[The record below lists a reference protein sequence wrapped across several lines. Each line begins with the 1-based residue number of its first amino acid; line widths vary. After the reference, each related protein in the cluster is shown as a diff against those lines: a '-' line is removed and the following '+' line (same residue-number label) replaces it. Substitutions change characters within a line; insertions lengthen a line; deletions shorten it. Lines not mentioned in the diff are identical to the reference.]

1 MADSTFS
8 SIPIVDL
15 RRLQDPL
22 TKAEALEQLRQAIFQ
37 VGFLYLINHGLESL
51 VKRTHAKLPELF
63 ALPTEVK
70 ERCNM
75 INSPAFVG
83 YTRLGAETTASKTD
97 LREQFD
103 FGTPG
108 MKQWTENDPFW
119 QRLEG
124 DSQVCSAAFLLH
136 IKHSNDAVSGPSRG
150 PRTRRRYIA
159 ESAKLSQEFMRYV
172 SECLSLPPTTFES
185 FKGKMDRLK
194 FIKYPQAAPGS
205 QGVGPHKDSTGLFTF
220 LSQDDTGGLQVLNK
234 NGQWID
240 APPIEGS
247 LVVNI
252 QQGFEAIT
260 GGICTATTHRV
271 IAPTTKTRYSIPFFL
286 GVRMDLTL
294 DQLRE
299 SAAHIVKC
307 IPASDDRKK
316 RAVDVPSEFL
326 SPLYSCF
333 GEAYLRNRIIS
344 HPDRFRPST
353 PHAIYSSDEPDHH
366 ELYLNTHPSRNKTT
380 MASIPDSTLRAL
392 VDNLKSSDIFT
403 PSSEGY
409 LDSIRRWSETGVKQ
423 AGVVVMPTETDDVR
437 TALLWAQ
444 EHDIDLAVK
453 GGGHSVAGTS
463 SSDGGLVID
472 LSRMNKVTAD
482 TEKKT
487 LTVQGGA
494 VWKDVDEAGAEHGLA
509 AVGGTVNHTGVGGL
523 TLGGGYGWLSG
534 QYGLTIDN
542 LLAATVVLA
551 DGQVVTASATEN
563 ADLFWGLRGAGYN
576 FGVVVDFTFQAYEQ
590 KNPVYAGIIAFTP
603 DKLEA
608 VIEQMNVLFEN
619 PDPRSGAIIIL
630 AQPPGAP
637 TIMVNVLVFYNGT
650 NEEGSKRYE
659 GFLALEPVVNMIETI
674 PYSLLNSLQN
684 PMATYGDRKSF
695 KGLFYRT
702 PMDAQFLRSMLDELN
717 AKLQDH
723 PDMIPAMLLEC
734 YDMRKTCSVPLDAT
748 AFANR
753 SLTQNGLLN
762 LRWTDASKDAEYRA
776 WAREIQAKFKTQFEA
791 QLNGEETADVPQYI
805 NYAEPGDAVVN
816 NIYGSNLERLRDV
829 KAKYDPKNVFH
840 KMHPVSR
847 A

>member
-1 MADSTFS
+1 MADTFS
-8 SIPIVDL
+8 SIPIIDL

-22 TKAEALEQLRQAIFQ
+22 TKAEALEQLREAIFQ
-37 VGFLYLINHGLESL
+37 VGFLYLINHGLEPL
-51 VKRTHAKLPELF
+51 VRRTHEKLPELF

-75 INSPAFVG
+75 INSPSFVG
-83 YTRLGAETTASKTD
+83 YTRLGAETTAAKTD

-108 MKQWTENDPFW
+108 MKTWNENVDPFW

-124 DSQVCSAAFLLH
+124 ESQYPEHPGAKELV
-136 IKHSNDAVSGPSRG
+136 DE
-150 PRTRRRYIA
+150 YIA
-159 ESAKLSQEFMRYV
+159 DSARLSQKFMRYV

-194 FIKYPQAAPGS
+194 FVKYPQSPPGS

-234 NGQWID
+234 NGEWID

-271 IAPTTKTRYSIPFFL
+271 I
-286 GVRMDLTL
+286 
-294 DQLRE
+294 
-299 SAAHIVKC
+299 
-307 IPASDDRKK
+307 
-316 RAVDVPSEFL
+316 
-326 SPLYSCF
+326 
-333 GEAYLRNRIIS
+333 
-344 HPDRFRPST
+344 
-353 PHAIYSSDEPDHH
+353 
-366 ELYLNTHPSRNKTT
+366 
-380 MASIPDSTLRAL
+380 
-392 VDNLKSSDIFT
+392 
-403 PSSEGY
+403 
-409 LDSIRRWSETGVKQ
+409 
-423 AGVVVMPTETDDVR
+423 GVVVQPTDVEDVR

-444 EHDIDLAVK
+444 EHHIDLAVK

-472 LSRMNKVTAD
+472 LSRMNKVTVD
-482 TEKKT
+482 TAKKT

-534 QYGLTIDN
+534 MYGLTIDN

-551 DGQVVTASATEN
+551 DGQVVTASATEH

-590 KNPVYAGIIAFTP
+590 KTPVYAGIVAFP
-603 DKLEA
+603 PEKLES
-608 VIEQMNVLFEN
+608 VVEQMNALFEA
-619 PDPRSGAIIIL
+619 PDPRSGAMIIL

-637 TIMVNVLVFYNGT
+637 TLMVNVLVFYNGT
-650 NEEGSKRYE
+650 KEEGEKRYT
-659 GFLALEPVVNMIETI
+659 GLLALEPVVNLIEVI

-684 PMATYGDRKSF
+684 PMATYGDRKTF

-702 PMDAQFLRSMLDELN
+702 PLDAQFLRSMLDELSAG
-717 AKLQDH
+717 AKEN

-753 SLTQNGLLN
+753 SLTQNGLLT
-762 LRWTDASKDAEYRA
+762 LRWADESKDSEYRA
-776 WAREIQAKFKTQFEA
+776 WSREIQAKFKAQFET
-791 QLNGEETADVPQYI
+791 QLGGEETADVPQYI
-805 NYAEPGDAVVN
+805 NYAEPGDVVVN
-816 NIYGSNLERLRDV
+816 NIYGGNLERLKGV
-829 KAKYDPKNVFH
+829 KAKYDPNNLFH
-840 KMHPVSR
+840 KMHPVSQ

>member
-1 MADSTFS
+1 MDDTFS
-8 SIPIVDL
+8 SIPIVDFS
-15 RRLQDPL
+15 RLQNPL
-22 TKAEALEQLRQAIFQ
+22 TKAEALEQLRNAIFR
-37 VGFLYLINHGLESL
+37 VGFLYLINHGLEPL

-108 MKQWTENDPFW
+108 MKPWTENDPFW

-124 DSQVCSAAFLLH
+124 DSQYPDHPGAKELVE
-136 IKHSNDAVSGPSRG
+136 D
-150 PRTRRRYIA
+150 YIA

-194 FIKYPQAAPGS
+194 FIKYPQAPPGS

-234 NGQWID
+234 NGEWID

-271 IAPTTKTRYSIPFFL
+271 I
-286 GVRMDLTL
+286 
-294 DQLRE
+294 
-299 SAAHIVKC
+299 
-307 IPASDDRKK
+307 
-316 RAVDVPSEFL
+316 
-326 SPLYSCF
+326 
-333 GEAYLRNRIIS
+333 
-344 HPDRFRPST
+344 
-353 PHAIYSSDEPDHH
+353 
-366 ELYLNTHPSRNKTT
+366 
-380 MASIPDSTLRAL
+380 
-392 VDNLKSSDIFT
+392 
-403 PSSEGY
+403 
-409 LDSIRRWSETGVKQ
+409 
-423 AGVVVMPTETDDVR
+423 GVVVMPTETDDVR

-444 EHDIDLAVK
+444 EHNIDLAVK

-563 ADLFWGLRGAGYN
+563 PDLFWGLRGAGYN

-590 KNPVYAGIIAFTP
+590 KTPVYAGIIAFTP
-603 DKLEA
+603 DKLES
-608 VIEQMNVLFEN
+608 VVEQMNELFEN
-619 PDPRSGAIIIL
+619 PDPRSGAMIIL

-650 NEEGSKRYE
+650 NEEGSKRYA
-659 GFLALEPVVNMIETI
+659 GFLALEPVVNMIEAI

-717 AKLQDH
+717 AKAQEH

-762 LRWTDASKDAEYRA
+762 LRWTDQSKDAEYRA
-776 WAREIQAKFKTQFEA
+776 WAREIQAKFKAQFEN

-805 NYAEPGDAVVN
+805 NYAEPGDSVVN
-816 NIYGSNLERLRDV
+816 NIYGSNRERLKEV